1 MSILTDID
9 IRRAIADGKIKIEP
23 FSDDMVQPGSLEMS
37 LGNKFRI
44 FRYDRLKAGEV
55 IDTKNGMDEP
65 EGLTELVELKDDGSE
80 AFYLSPR
87 ELVLASTR
95 ETLAIS
101 PDIAGRIEGRSSFAR
116 IGVMVHVTAGF
127 IHPGSSGHQTLEISN
142 MLNIPVKLYPG
153 LRMCQII
160 FSTTTSPAQT
170 PYGKM
175 KNSKYYNQQG
185 PDRSGLFMK

>member
-1 MSILTDID
+1 MSILTDVD

-44 FRYDRLKAGEV
+44 FRYDRLKAGAV
-55 IDTKNGMDEP
+55 IDTKGMSEP
-65 EGLTELVELKDDGSE
+65 EGLTEVVELADGE
-80 AFYLSPR
+80 AFYLSPH
-87 ELVLASTR
+87 ELVLASTK
-95 ETLAIS
+95 EKLGLSA
-101 PDIAGRIEGRSSFAR
+101 DLAGRIEGRSSFAR
-116 IGVMVHVTAGF
+116 IGVMVHITSGF
-127 IHPGSSGHQTLEISN
+127 IHPGSFGHQTLEISN

>member
-44 FRYDRLKAGEV
+44 FRYDRLQKGAL
-55 IDTKNGMDEP
+55 IDTKGMSEP
-65 EGLTELVELKDDGSE
+65 EGLTEVVELQDGA
-80 AFYLSPR
+80 AFFLSPH
-87 ELVLASTR
+87 ELVLASTK
-95 ETLAIS
+95 EKLGLSA
-101 PDIAGRIEGRSSFAR
+101 DLAGRIEGRSSFAR
-116 IGVMVHVTAGF
+116 IGVMVHITSGF
-127 IHPGSSGHQTLEISN
+127 IHPGSFGHQTLEISN

-170 PYGKM
+170 PYGK
-175 KNSKYYNQQG
+175 KKGAKYYDQQG
-185 PDRSGLFMK
+185 PEKSGLFRKA